1 MSIQISTDE
10 SYAYAEVLEILS
22 FTHTSLVQK
31 IPQNLLTI
39 FQENAS
45 SVYEHHL
52 NKNIPIEN
60 QDISPETASLLA
72 LISLNYWCETDQEKD
87 ELKTI
92 LAENENLEKK
102 ELMEKYNP
110 NNIFKN
116 SSFSEQAYSK
126 EFIADN
132 ETKNNLPVDVSLSP
146 WYSNII
152 RKIREF
158 FSKFAKKNN

>member
-1 MSIQISTDE
+1 MIDNKTR
-10 SYAYAEVLEILS
+10 EIFSEIDAFLKIVGD
-22 FTHTSLVQK
+22 TYKNK
-31 IPQNLLTI
+31 IPNKLIKLI
-39 FQENAS
+39 QEQKSTEYNPQ
-45 SVYEHHL
+45 YNPE
-52 NKNIPIEN
+52 IPIEEQN
-60 QDISPETASLLA
+60 LKKETLAMIALLD
-72 LISLNYWCETDQEKD
+72 LNYWCETDQEKD

>member
-1 MSIQISTDE
+1 MSIQISANE
-10 SYAYAEVLEILS
+10 AYVYAELLEILS

-31 IPQNLLTI
+31 IPQNLITI

-45 SVYEHHL
+45 SVYQRHL
-52 NKNIPIEN
+52 NKNIPIED
-60 QDISPETASLLA
+60 QDISPETASLLT
-72 LISLNYWCETDQEKD
+72 LISLNYWCETEQEKD
-87 ELKTI
+87 ELKAI

-116 SSFSEQAYSK
+116 TSFSEQEYSK
-126 EFIADN
+126 EFISDN
-132 ETKNNLPVDVSLSP
+132 ETQNNLPIDISNSP
-146 WYSNII
+146 WYANII

-158 FSKFAKKNN
+158 FSKFTKKSN